1 MPTTTTSRA
10 PHLVTRLAPLVAV
23 ASLLVVGCETP
34 PEGGVGDAIAQ
45 GSVTV
50 TVQGAELAYLDLEG
64 PTGAA
69 MTDEPVL
76 LVNLA
81 LRNDGSEPIAYD
93 LAWST
98 TSSTQAQA
106 ALLFRDPGEEIVLS
120 PAANIPLLQLAGS
133 EYLGDPVTETTRV
146 APGETLTDV
155 LLFQDPG
162 DASGLL
168 LSLPPSI
175 FGAGV
180 ELPAYVRI
188 PFSRPDEI
196 PAPQPVR
203 LGEAWS
209 NDDVTFTVDR
219 LEQAWI
225 RLRQGEDDGFSQ
237 SPLLAVHFT
246 IQNNGETNGEFIP
259 VSANRSMDPPTL
271 LDSNGAPIERVTF
284 EDGTEV
290 IDANGDV
297 ILSRR
302 TTTIAPGESFS
313 SMLLFRRPDDAVTG
327 LQLALPGKR
336 IGSTGL
342 VRVAMD
348 FAHSGTIEEPAE
360 LHPEPVEAT
369 PEDDDE

>member
-1 MPTTTTSRA
+1 MPTKTLSRA
-10 PHLVTRLAPLVAV
+10 STLASRIAPLVAV
-23 ASLLVVGCETP
+23 ASLFAVGCETP
-34 PEGGVGDAIAQ
+34 PEGTVGDAIAQ

-50 TVQGAELAYLDLEG
+50 TVQGAELAWIDLEG

-69 MTDEPVL
+69 MTDAPVL
-76 LVNLA
+76 LVELA
-81 LRNDGSEPIAYD
+81 LRNDGAEPVAYD
-93 LAWST
+93 LGWST

-120 PAANIPLLQLAGS
+120 PSANIPLLQLAGS
-133 EYLGDPVTETTRV
+133 EYLDDPVTETTRI
-146 APGETLTDV
+146 APGETLQDV

-162 DASGLL
+162 EASALL

-188 PFSRPDEI
+188 PFSRPEEI
-196 PAPQPVR
+196 PAPQPVG
-203 LGEAWS
+203 LGDAWT
-209 NDDVTFTVDR
+209 NEDVTFTVDR
-219 LEQAWI
+219 LEQTWI

-246 IQNNGETNGEFIP
+246 VQNNGETNSEFIP
-259 VSANRSMDPPTL
+259 VSANRSLDPPTL
-271 LDSNGAPIERVTF
+271 LDGNGAPIERVTF

-290 IDANGDV
+290 IDAEGTV
-297 ILSRR
+297 LISRR
-302 TTTIAPGESFS
+302 TTTIAPGESYS
-313 SMLLFRRPDDAVTG
+313 SMLLFRRPEDTVSN

-336 IGSTGL
+336 LGTTGL
-342 VRVAMD
+342 VRVALD
-348 FAHSGTIEEPAE
+348 FAHSGAIEEPAE

-369 PEDDDE
+369 PEGDDE